1 MTLTP
6 IRTRRIAAAPAL
18 VCVAMLGLAACGSS
32 GGHSGSGSA
41 GTTGSAGTGSSAT
54 TSAFTCPTSTSG
66 SWSPTTP
73 APTTPLATTSAGGSV
88 NLVAYSVPKPAYDKL
103 TTAFQKTAGGK
114 GVTFKASYGPS
125 GSQEKAVAAG
135 QKADYVGFSV
145 GSDMNKLVPSKVAA
159 TWNSGATKGII
170 SDSVVV
176 IAVRPGNPKHI
187 CGWDD
192 LVKSGVKIVTPD
204 PASSGSAKW
213 NILAAYEHVLQTGGT
228 EAQAKAYLAKFYKNV
243 IVRAASGAVATQQF
257 LSGQGDALISYE
269 NEAIDAR
276 QAGEKLD
283 YVVPAQSFLIENP
296 AAVTKGASKSA
307 ANFLAYAQSSAG
319 QTIFAQT
326 GFRPVIAGINPGTV
340 QGANSPSNPFP
351 NPEKLMTIAQLGGW
365 SKVNDEFFGDNGIVT
380 KIEG

>member
-1 MTLTP
+1 MLDL
-6 IRTRRIAAAPAL
+6 RSRRGQLAAVLLAGSAT
-18 VCVAMLGLAACGSS
+18 LGLAACGSS
-32 GGHSGSGSA
+32 GGGGGHSGSTTA
-41 GTTGSAGTGSSAT
+41 GAA
-54 TSAFTCPTSTSG
+54 AFTCPTSTSG
-66 SWSPTTP
+66 SWAPTT
-73 APTTPLATTSAGGSV
+73 AASRTPLATTSAGGSV

-103 TTAFQKTAGGK
+103 TTAFEKTPGGK

-228 EAQAKAYLAKFYKNV
+228 QAQAKAYLTKFYKNV

-257 LSGQGDALISYE
+257 LAGQGDALISYE

-276 QAGEKLD
+276 QSGEKLD

-296 AAVTKGASKSA
+296 AAVTKDASKSA

-326 GFRPVIAGINPGTV
+326 GFRPVVAGIKPGAV
-340 QGANSPSNPFP
+340 AGANTPSNPFP
-351 NPEKLMTIAQLGGW
+351 NPQKLMTIAQLGGW
-365 SKVNDEFFGDNGIVT
+365 SKVNDQFFGDNGIVT